1 LGRDRVETLPI
12 EADDARALDGDL
24 TVPPAA
30 YELIKGDLHR
40 HGTLRHAHPHTGPH
54 EHHHRDD
61 GHNHHRHE
69 HSHEHGHSHGLVDE
83 SIKRS
88 REGVRA
94 VALALATLTVTAA
107 VQGVVFALSGSL
119 ALLAD
124 LIHNGGDAL
133 TAIPLG
139 IAFALRSARA
149 ERLAGLAVVA
159 AIFISACV
167 AAYESILR
175 LLHPSTPGH
184 LLALGLAGAIGF
196 AGNWLAALVRSRA
209 GHRLESPAL
218 IADGDHARADAYV
231 SLAVIASAIA
241 IAAGAP
247 ILDPII
253 GLAMTAVILRITRES
268 WRTVR
273 GHPHRHQR

>member
-1 LGRDRVETLPI
+1 MSAT
-12 EADDARALDGDL
+12 
-24 TVPPAA
+24 
-30 YELIKGDLHR
+30 YELVKDDLHR
-40 HGTLRHAHPHTGPH
+40 HGTLRHAHPHAG
-54 EHHHRDD
+54 
-61 GHNHHRHE
+61 
-69 HSHEHGHSHGLVDE
+69 SHEHDSHQSYQHQHDEHAHNHSHGLVDE

-94 VALALATLTVTAA
+94 VALALAILGTTAV
-107 VQGVVFALSGSL
+107 VQALVFAITGSL

-139 IAFALRSARA
+139 IAFALRSPHA

-175 LLHPSTPGH
+175 LIHPSTPGH
-184 LLALGLAGAIGF
+184 LLVLALAGAVGF
-196 AGNWLAALVRSRA
+196 AGNWLAALVRTRA
-209 GHRLESPAL
+209 GHRLDSPAL
-218 IADGDHARADAYV
+218 IADGDHARVDAYV

-273 GHPHRHQR
+273 GHPHHH

>member
-1 LGRDRVETLPI
+1 MPST
-12 EADDARALDGDL
+12 
-24 TVPPAA
+24 T
-30 YELIKGDLHR
+30 YELLKGDLHR
-40 HGTLRHAHPHTGPH
+40 HDALRHTHPHAGPH
-54 EHHHRDD
+54 EHHS
-61 GHNHHRHE
+61 HHRHE
-69 HSHEHGHSHGLVDE
+69 NPHDDHDEHTHGHSHGLLDE

-94 VALALATLTVTAA
+94 VTLALGILAITAA
-107 VQGVVFALSGSL
+107 IQALVFALTGSL

-139 IAFALRSARA
+139 IAFALRSPRA

-175 LLHPSTPGH
+175 LIHPATPDH
-184 LLALGLAGAIGF
+184 LLVLALAGMVGF
-196 AGNWLAALVRSRA
+196 AGNWLAARVRSRA
-209 GHRLESPAL
+209 GHRLNSPAL
-218 IADGDHARADAYV
+218 IADGDHARVDAYV
-231 SLAVIASAIA
+231 SLAVIASAVA

-247 ILDPII
+247 ILDPVI
-253 GLAMTAVILRITRES
+253 GLGMTLVILRITRES

-273 GHPHRHQR
+273 SHHRH

>member
-1 LGRDRVETLPI
+1 
-12 EADDARALDGDL
+12 
-24 TVPPAA
+24 VPSAA
-30 YELIKGDLHR
+30 YELVEGDLHR

-54 EHHHRDD
+54 EHHS
-61 GHNHHRHE
+61 HHRHE
-69 HSHEHGHSHGLVDE
+69 HDHRHEHEHGHSHGLVDE
-83 SIKRS
+83 SVKRS
-88 REGVRA
+88 REGVQA
-94 VALALATLTVTAA
+94 VALALAILAFTAA
-107 VQGVVFALSGSL
+107 VQAVVFVPSGSL

-139 IAFALRSARA
+139 IAFALRSQRA

-253 GLAMTAVILRITRES
+253 GLGMTAVILRITRES
-268 WRTVR
+268 WRTVL
-273 GHPHRHQR
+273 GHAHGH

>member
-1 LGRDRVETLPI
+1 MSAT
-12 EADDARALDGDL
+12 
-24 TVPPAA
+24 
-30 YELIKGDLHR
+30 YELVKGDLHR
-40 HGTLRHAHPHTGPH
+40 HGPLRHAHPHTGPH
-54 EHHHRDD
+54 EH
-61 GHNHHRHE
+61 NHRHE
-69 HSHEHGHSHGLVDE
+69 RPLEDHDEHGHSHGLVDE

-94 VALALATLTVTAA
+94 VTLALIILGGTAAAQALVFTLT
-107 VQGVVFALSGSL
+107 GSL

-139 IAFALRSARA
+139 IAFALRSERA

-175 LLHPSTPGH
+175 LIHPSTPGH
-184 LLALGLAGAIGF
+184 LLVLALAGAVGF
-196 AGNWLAALVRSRA
+196 AGNWLAGLVRTHT
-209 GHRLESPAL
+209 GHRLDSPAL
-218 IADGDHARADAYV
+218 IADGDHARVDAYV

-253 GLAMTAVILRITRES
+253 GLSMTAVILRITHQS

-273 GHPHRHQR
+273 GHPRHH

>member
-1 LGRDRVETLPI
+1 MPSAT
-12 EADDARALDGDL
+12 
-24 TVPPAA
+24 
-30 YELIKGDLHR
+30 YEPIKGELHR
-40 HGTLRHAHPHTGPH
+40 HGALHHAHPHTGPH
-54 EHHHRDD
+54 EHD
-61 GHNHHRHE
+61 RHE
-69 HSHEHGHSHGLVDE
+69 HPHDDHDEHTHGHSHGLVDE

-94 VALALATLTVTAA
+94 VTLALGILASTAG
-107 VQGVVFALSGSL
+107 VQALVFAFSGSL

-175 LLHPSTPGH
+175 LIHPSTPSH
-184 LLALGLAGAIGF
+184 LLALALAGAIGF
-196 AGNWLAALVRSRA
+196 AGNWLAALVRTRT
-209 GHRLESPAL
+209 GHRLNSAAL
-218 IADGDHARADAYV
+218 VADGNHARVDAYV

-241 IAAGAP
+241 IAAGIP
-247 ILDPII
+247 ILDPLI
-253 GLAMTAVILRITRES
+253 GLGMTIVILRITRES
-268 WRTVR
+268 WHTIR
-273 GHPHRHQR
+273 GHQHHH

>member
-1 LGRDRVETLPI
+1 MLST
-12 EADDARALDGDL
+12 
-24 TVPPAA
+24 T
-30 YELIKGDLHR
+30 YELVNGDLHR
-40 HGTLRHAHPHTGPH
+40 HGILHHAHPHTGPH
-54 EHHHRDD
+54 EHHHRYKHPHD
-61 GHNHHRHE
+61 HH
-69 HSHEHGHSHGLVDE
+69 HEHGHSHGLVDE

-94 VALALATLTVTAA
+94 VALALAILTVTVA
-107 VQGVVFALSGSL
+107 VQAVVFALSGSL

-139 IAFALRSARA
+139 IAFALRSQRA

-167 AAYESILR
+167 VAYESILR
-175 LLHPSTPGH
+175 LLHPSTPDH
-184 LLALGLAGAIGF
+184 LLALMLAGATGF
-196 AGNWLAALVRSRA
+196 AGNWLAALIRTRA

-253 GLAMTAVILRITRES
+253 GLGMTAVILRITRES
-268 WRTVR
+268 WLTVR
-273 GHPHRHQR
+273 GHPHH